1 MTSQNMEVADTEGV
15 IPVAL
20 PRLANPGSATTRS
33 RPHRFHVSRSPLPG
47 RLIRYCC
54 QYFNKYKN
62 FNVCPNED
70 GGITWQ
76 VVDNTRESMMAEVS
90 KCMFQH
96 TSHTSGVRTVTYPLR
111 SKGFAQLFKKILPFF
126 KECPLIR

>member
-1 MTSQNMEVADTEGV
+1 MMTSQNIEVADTEGV
-15 IPVAL
+15 IPVAP

-33 RPHRFHVSRSPLPG
+33 RPHRFHVSRPPLPG

-70 GGITWQ
+70 GGITWY

-90 KCMFQH
+90 KCMFH
-96 TSHTSGVRTVTYPLR
+96 TLQGLGQSHILYEVKGSPSYLR
-111 SKGFAQLFKKILPFF
+111 KFYHFSKNI
-126 KECPLIR
+126 C